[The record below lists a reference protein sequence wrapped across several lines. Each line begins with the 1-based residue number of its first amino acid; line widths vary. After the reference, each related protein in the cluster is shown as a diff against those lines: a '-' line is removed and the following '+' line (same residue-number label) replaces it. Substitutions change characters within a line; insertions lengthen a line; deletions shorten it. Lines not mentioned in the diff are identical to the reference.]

1 MRTLTLALLLAAS
14 LAAADAPKPDQP
26 PIPVEQKLAI
36 REAQLQTVR
45 ISDALSRMALQYQ
58 ALEAKQKE
66 AQEAL
71 DKLVGALKKP
81 ADCKD
86 CELSDA
92 ELKWFRPKT
101 EPAKETK

>member
-1 MRTLTLALLLAAS
+1 MMKTLTLTLLLAAS
-14 LAAADAPKPDQP
+14 LTAAEPPKPDP
-26 PIPVEQKLAI
+26 TIPVEQKLAI
-36 REAQLQTVR
+36 REAQLAAVR

-81 ADCKD
+81 ADCKE
-86 CELSDA
+86 CELT
-92 ELKWFRPKT
+92 EGLTWIRPT
-101 EPAKETK
+101 KETK

>member
-1 MRTLTLALLLAAS
+1 MKTLSLILILAAS
-14 LAAADAPKPDQP
+14 LTAAEPPKADLPA
-26 PIPVEQKLAI
+26 IPVEQKLAI

-81 ADCKD
+81 ADCD
-86 CELSDA
+86 GCQLTEELA
-92 ELKWFRPKT
+92 WVRPT
-101 EPAKETK
+101 KETK

>member
-1 MRTLTLALLLAAS
+1 MKTLTLTLLLAAS
-14 LAAADAPKPDQP
+14 LTAAEPPKPDLP
-26 PIPVEQKLAI
+26 AIPVEQKLAI
-36 REAQLQTVR
+36 REAQLAAVR

-81 ADCKD
+81 ADCNE
-86 CELSDA
+86 CQLTE
-92 ELKWFRPKT
+92 ELKWARPT
-101 EPAKETK
+101 KETR